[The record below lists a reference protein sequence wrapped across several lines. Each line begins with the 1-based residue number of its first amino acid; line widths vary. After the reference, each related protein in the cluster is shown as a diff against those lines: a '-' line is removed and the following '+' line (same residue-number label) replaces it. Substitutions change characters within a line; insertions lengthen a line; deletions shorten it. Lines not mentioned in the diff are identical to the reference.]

1 VPGTGVGTMST
12 IAGVEVPLEHFIAGS
27 FRGGGEGG
35 IAVVDPSSG
44 ETLDE
49 APRAG
54 RAEIDA
60 AVSAAASAL
69 PAWSAASP
77 GERASALLALADAVE
92 AEAEPLGRLESRNVG
107 KPLSAVP
114 EELAFAV
121 DNLRF
126 FAGGA
131 RLLEGRAA
139 GEYLTGYTSMLRRDP
154 VGVVAAIAPW
164 NYPLMMAVWKL
175 GPALAAG
182 CTVVLKP
189 SELTPLTTLKLA
201 DMAAGIL
208 PPGVL
213 NVVLGDG
220 VTGAALVQHAGVDMI
235 SLTGSVPT
243 GKKIA
248 EAASRSLK
256 RVHLE
261 LGGKAPVVV
270 LDDADL
276 DAVAAGVR
284 LAGFANAGQDCTAA
298 ARVITG
304 AKVHDRVVD
313 ALSQAA
319 SSLRVGDPQDETTEL
334 GPLVSDRQRER
345 VAGFVERAVA
355 AGATATT
362 GGRAPARPG
371 WYYEPSV
378 VVGVDQAAE
387 IVQQEVFG
395 PVVTVQRAE
404 DDDEAI
410 AMANGVDYGLAAS
423 VWTADVGRAMKAA
436 ARLRFGTVWV
446 NDHIPLVAEMP
457 HGGFKQ
463 SGYGKDLSIYSIE
476 AYTEAKHVMV
486 KW

>member
-1 VPGTGVGTMST
+1 MTT
-12 IAGVEVPLEHFIAGS
+12 IAGSDVTLEHFVGGG
-27 FRGGGEGG
+27 FRGGGRSSAP
-35 IAVVDPSSG
+35 IVDPATG
-44 ETLDE
+44 EMLAE
-49 APRAG
+49 VPLAG
-54 RAEIDA
+54 PAEIDA
-60 AVSAAASAL
+60 AVSAARSAF
-69 PAWSAASP
+69 AGWAATTP
-77 GERASALLALADAVE
+77 GERATALLALADALAADTE
-92 AEAEPLGRLESRNVG
+92 ALGRLESKNVG
-107 KPLSAVP
+107 KPCAAVP

-139 GEYLTGYTSMLRRDP
+139 GEYLTGYTSMLRREP
-154 VGVVAAIAPW
+154 AGVVAAVAPW

-189 SELTPLTTLKLA
+189 SELTPLTTLRLA
-201 DMAAGIL
+201 AMAAEIF
-208 PPGVL
+208 PPGVV

-220 VTGAALVQHAGVDMI
+220 DSGAMLVQHPDVDMV

-243 GKKIA
+243 GRKVA
-248 EAASRSLK
+248 EATSRSLK

-276 DAVAAGVR
+276 DSVVAGVR
-284 LAGFANAGQDCTAA
+284 LAGFVNAGQDCTAA
-298 ARVITG
+298 ARVVTG
-304 AKVHDRVVD
+304 PRVHDDVVD
-313 ALSQAA
+313 ALGAAA
-319 SSLRVGDPQDETTEL
+319 SSLALGDPDDERTEL
-334 GPLVSDRQRER
+334 GPLVSERQRAR
-345 VAGFVERAVA
+345 VADFVERALA
-355 AGATATT
+355 TGATAAV
-362 GGRAPARPG
+362 GGRAAQRAG
-371 WYYEPSV
+371 WFYEPSV
-378 VVGVDQAAE
+378 VIGVGQEDE

-404 DDDEAI
+404 DEDQAI
-410 AMANGVDYGLAAS
+410 AMANGVEYGLAAS
-423 VWTADVGRAMKAA
+423 VWTSDVGRAMKAA

-446 NDHIPLVAEMP
+446 NDHLPLVSEMP

-463 SGYGKDLSIYSIE
+463 SGYGKDLSAYAIE
-476 AYTEAKHVMV
+476 AYTEPKHVMV

>member
-1 VPGTGVGTMST
+1 MTT
-12 IAGVEVPLEHFIAGS
+12 IAGIEVPLEHFVGGS
-27 FRGGGEGG
+27 FRAGGEGT
-35 IAVVDPSSG
+35 IAVVDPASG
-44 ETLDE
+44 QRVAEV
-49 APRAG
+49 PKAG
-54 RAEIDA
+54 ATEVDA
-60 AVSAAASAL
+60 AVAAARTAFTT
-69 PAWSAASP
+69 WASTAP
-77 GERASALLALADAVE
+77 GERAAVLLALAAAIEKE
-92 AEAEPLGRLESRNVG
+92 AEALARLESHNVG
-107 KPLSAVP
+107 KPVAAVP

-139 GEYLTGYTSMLRRDP
+139 GEYLSGYTSMLRRDA
-154 VGVVAAIAPW
+154 VGVVAAITPW

-189 SELTPLTTLKLA
+189 SELTPFTTLKLA
-201 DMAAGIL
+201 EMAADIL
-208 PPGVL
+208 PPGVV
-213 NVVLGDG
+213 NVVVGDG
-220 VTGAALVQHAGVDMI
+220 DTGAALVKHPGVDMI

-248 EAASRSLK
+248 EAASASLK

-276 DAVAAGVR
+276 EAVVAGVR
-284 LAGFANAGQDCTAA
+284 LAGFVNAGQDCTAA
-298 ARVITG
+298 ARVIAG
-304 AKVHDRVVD
+304 GDVHDDVVD
-313 ALSQAA
+313 ALAQAA
-319 SSLRVGDPQDETTEL
+319 SSLVVGDPQDEATEL
-334 GPLVSDRQRER
+334 GPLVSERQRQR
-345 VAGFVERAVA
+345 VAGFVERAL
-355 AGATATT
+355 AGGARTAT
-362 GGRAPARPG
+362 GGHVAQRAG
-371 WYYEPSV
+371 WFYEPSV

-395 PVVTVQRAE
+395 PVVTVQRAT

-423 VWTADVGRAMKAA
+423 VWTSDVGRAMKAA
-436 ARLRFGTVWV
+436 ANLRFGTVWV
-446 NDHIPLVAEMP
+446 NDHIPLVSEMP

-463 SGYGKDLSIYSIE
+463 SGYGKDLSAYAIE
-476 AYTEAKHVMV
+476 AYTEPKHVMV